1 MIRKKKRIVKEGR
14 VKPDVENRT
23 PTRERT
29 IGVGLRLTP
38 RTEKTEENTVNFDA
52 KSPLKRT
59 PIFKKIKKTIKKPM

>member
-14 VKPDVENRT
+14 TKPDVENRT

-29 IGVGLRLTP
+29 VGLGHRLSP